1 MFYNP
6 DKFTLIERVSFFIL
20 MLSAQDSDSTS
31 ERMHN
36 KVSDKIT
43 ELVEEGV
50 TGIKEVQ
57 RRLEVFVNTQ
67 LCPELWKPCHTN
79 RRYYPTK
86 AVIRNKMYNACIRRR
101 MNIIDH
107 EVVNELL
114 KEREGMHSCDNGILR
129 IPTL

>member
-1 MFYNP
+1 
-6 DKFTLIERVSFFIL
+6 
-20 MLSAQDSDSTS
+20 
-31 ERMHN
+31 MHN
-36 KVSDKIT
+36 KVSEKIT
-43 ELVEEGV
+43 ELVEEGC

-86 AVIRNKMYNACIRRR
+86 GVIRNKMYHAFMKRRLHL
-101 MNIIDH
+101 IDH

-114 KEREGMHSCDNGILR
+114 KERQGIYDVEVCFFSFGW
-129 IPTL
+129 IVKTID